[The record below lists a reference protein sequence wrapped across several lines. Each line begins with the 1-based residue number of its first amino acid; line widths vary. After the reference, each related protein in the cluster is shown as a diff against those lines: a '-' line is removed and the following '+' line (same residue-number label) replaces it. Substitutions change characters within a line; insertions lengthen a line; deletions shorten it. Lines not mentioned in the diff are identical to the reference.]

1 MKTHDLKIWPEYF
14 DAVETGLKNFEIR
27 LDDRGFKVGDR
38 LHLREWD
45 RFRQCYTGRE
55 TSREVTYIFQG
66 SGIGVSEGV
75 VIMSLK

>member
-1 MKTHDLKIWPEYF
+1 MKTHELKTSQDNFNAIE
-14 DAVETGLKNFEIR
+14 VGLKNFEIR
-27 LDDRGFKVGDR
+27 FFDKGFKVGDR
-38 LHLREWD
+38 LLLREWD

-66 SGIGVSEGV
+66 TGIGVSEGV